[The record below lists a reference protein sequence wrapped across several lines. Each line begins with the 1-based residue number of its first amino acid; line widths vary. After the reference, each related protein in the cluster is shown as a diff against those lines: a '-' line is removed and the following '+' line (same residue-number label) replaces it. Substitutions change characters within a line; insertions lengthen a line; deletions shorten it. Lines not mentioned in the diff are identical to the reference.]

1 MLNKIIG
8 YIISIAIAQGVGG
21 LSAYLSQ
28 GTMGIYQNLNQPSF
42 APPGWLFGVAWTILY
57 TLMGIAA
64 YRVYDVGGNIS
75 KNALVSYGLQLVF
88 NFMWTIIFFRL
99 GERGIAFGWLIIL
112 LALIIITTVKFYKV
126 DNVAGYIM
134 IPYILWV
141 SFAGVL
147 NYAIWQI
154 NK

>member
-1 MLNKIIG
+1 M
-8 YIISIAIAQGVGG
+8 GG

-42 APPGWLFGVAWTILY
+42 APPGWIFGVAWTILY

-64 YRVYDVGGNIS
+64 YRVYDVGGNLS
-75 KNALVSYGLQLVF
+75 KNALVFYGLQLAF

-99 GERGIAFGWLIIL
+99 GERGIAFSWLVIL

-126 DNVAGYIM
+126 DNVAGHLM

-147 NYAIWQI
+147 NYAIWQL
-154 NK
+154 NR